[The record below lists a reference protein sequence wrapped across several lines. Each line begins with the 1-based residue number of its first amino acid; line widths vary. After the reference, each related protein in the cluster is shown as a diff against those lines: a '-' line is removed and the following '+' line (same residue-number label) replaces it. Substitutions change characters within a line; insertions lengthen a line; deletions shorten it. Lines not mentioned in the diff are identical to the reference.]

1 MPVMER
7 VRGHKK
13 AIKRLNLMAKM
24 VGPTGFEPSLRLFL
38 LIMPCEGFFVLSL
51 ILC

>member
-1 MPVMER
+1 MLAFKR

-13 AIKRLNLMAKM
+13 AIKFENLMAKM
-24 VGPTGFEPSLRLFL
+24 VWPTGFEPSLRLFL
-38 LIMPCEGFFVLSL
+38 LIIPCEGFFVLSL